1 MNRLLYTRNDVY
13 YYLINDSARKNLNNM
28 FNILGNINNK
38 QSYDLFIKKYNFK
51 PFSFCYNIDLFK
63 YAVPKNGLVIAIDSV
78 TQELYLPSKNECS
91 HNPNFMNDY
100 MSGIINEIIDKH
112 FMKEYKK
119 QMDNV
124 IEELKLYFDFD
135 KKCHVYKMNRV
146 FNEMKQKAH
155 SKKMNAVLNELFIK
169 NEIDTIINNINE
181 SFVVLKPDVLN
192 FSEVLTPL
200 EQTDLETPLDSE
212 PTETRDPLL
221 DSMVEINESD
231 NFVVRAPE
239 KKGIFKSIASYFG
252 WSS

>member
-1 MNRLLYTRNDVY
+1 
-13 YYLINDSARKNLNNM
+13 M

-38 QSYDLFIKKYNFK
+38 QCYDLFIKKYNFK
-51 PFSFCYNIDLFK
+51 PFSFCYNIDFFK
-63 YAVPKNGLVIAIDSV
+63 YAVPKSGLVIAIDSI

-100 MSGIINEIIDKH
+100 MSSVINEIIDKH

-124 IEELKLYFDFD
+124 IVELKTYFDFD
-135 KKCHVYKMNRV
+135 KKCHIYKMNRV
-146 FNEMKQKAH
+146 FNEMRQKAH
-155 SKKMNAVLNELFIK
+155 SKKMNAVFNELFVK
-169 NEIDTIINNINE
+169 NEIDTII
-181 SFVVLKPDVLN
+181 SFILLKPDVLECSTVETP
-192 FSEVLTPL
+192 SEA
-200 EQTDLETPLDSE
+200 LETPFEETLE
-212 PTETRDPLL
+212 TETLETETLETVARDPLL

-231 NFVVRAPE
+231 NFVEVNSRAPE